1 MVNLMTFPVLI
12 PEDFE
17 VFHIDGLDNR
27 MESLKRQI
35 RPKFEIIGQQVS
47 PFLTM
52 LIQEPISV
60 HIAKHARRTVNPP
73 EETWLAWSTNRRG
86 YKAHPHFQFGLRDTY
101 AFIWFALIYEC
112 PHKGTFARNLK
123 SQLEEVWHKIP
134 DSFYLSQD
142 HTKDEVTQKKD
153 LTDEQIYKI
162 LDRLEKVKKAE
173 FLCGQVI
180 SRQEAI
186 QLSGEQLLQKIENT
200 FQTVYPLYQ
209 LSSELQPHQ

>member
-1 MVNLMTFPVLI
+1 MTLPVLTS
-12 PEDFE
+12 EDFA
-17 VFHIDGLDNR
+17 VFQIAGLENR

-35 RPKFEIIGQQVS
+35 RPKFEIIGEQMS

-52 LIQEPISV
+52 LVQEPVSV

-73 EETWLAWSTNRRG
+73 EETWLAWSTNKRG

-112 PHKGTFARNLK
+112 QQKSSFARNLK
-123 SQLEEVWHKIP
+123 SQFDQVWHQIP
-134 DSFYLSQD
+134 DTFYISQD
-142 HTKDEVTQKKD
+142 HTKDEVIQKKEMN
-153 LTDEQIYKI
+153 DEQVHKM

-180 SRQEAI
+180 SRQEAT
-186 QLSGEQLLQKIENT
+186 QLNGEQLLKKIEST
-200 FQTVYPLYQ
+200 FQTVHPLYQ
-209 LSSELQPHQ
+209 LSFV